1 MDSINW
7 TSILTFL
14 SGGVL
19 GGFIGGAS
27 KFLWEKY
34 LPERLTWQRQ
44 QATDRERVMSEVRG
58 PAIRAMLGLERRIY
72 GTLQEQGRGYESI
85 KQEGHGDYYV
95 NATTFQIAECCA
107 WIEILRDKMGALDYA
122 DLETNLS
129 NLSLTLLGDY
139 RPHFH
144 VFLLEQREIGER
156 MTSIINGEICCKGY
170 SEFLD
175 IMKGP
180 DAPGCLTI
188 LRSRVTTLLDDWCP
202 EAEKLIRIQ
211 HALINMVNFLDEKG
225 RWITKARRSQGLDAA
240 QVIENLLNKQKLT
253 EDQAKELRR
262 QARNDGLMDRDLTSG
277 DRSL

>member
-1 MDSINW
+1 MNSINW

-34 LPERLTWQRQ
+34 LPERITWQRQ
-44 QATDRERVMSEVRG
+44 QEVDRERVMSEVRG

-72 GTLQEQGRGYESI
+72 GTVVEQARGYDSI
-85 KQEGHGDYYV
+85 KQEGQADYYI

-129 NLSLTLLGDY
+129 KLSLTLLGDY

-156 MTSIINGEICCKGY
+156 MTSIVNGQICCKGY

-175 IMKGP
+175 LMSRP

-188 LRSRVTTLLDDWCP
+188 LRARVTTLLDDWCP
-202 EAEKLIRIQ
+202 EVEKLIRIQ
-211 HALINMVNFLDEKG
+211 HALINTVKFLDPKG
-225 RWITKARRSQGLDAA
+225 RWITEARRSQGLNAA
-240 QVIENLLNKQKLT
+240 EVIEGLRNKQKIT
-253 EDQAKELRR
+253 EDQAEELRR
-262 QARNDGLMDRDLTSG
+262 QAQNDGLM
-277 DRSL
+277 